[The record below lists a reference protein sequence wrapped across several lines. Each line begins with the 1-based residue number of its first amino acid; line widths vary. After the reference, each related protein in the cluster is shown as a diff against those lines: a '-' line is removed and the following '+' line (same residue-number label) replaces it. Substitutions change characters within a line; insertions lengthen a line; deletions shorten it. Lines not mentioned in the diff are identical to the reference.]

1 MLPVEMLA
9 TSARPLADVLIDRLR
24 AAGGPSALAQL
35 RPHAGDEADALFVQ
49 ADLPLEDE
57 EDFVLPVRP
66 LRPDEVVAAI
76 LLGRALDRNRHAL
89 GLLQDPATIAII
101 EVSRE
106 DLVEPV
112 ERIFR
117 HFVVGGDL
125 HVIDGDRC
133 KPGDEIAP
141 AGSVI
146 VFSSD
151 DESSN
156 KALAKGNAA
165 FGAAVQRRAAI
176 VGIAADTVRKLPP
189 DLVRLADHRIVLPPL
204 DAEALAAVIA
214 AITGSRPAA
223 VNEELARATT
233 MGALMACV
241 RADLDAEGSLDRLS
255 RLLQHDPNMSSEPRL
270 AGLHGL
276 GAARAWGEALVDDLR
291 GYKTGRLA
299 WVADCGVLITGA
311 PGTGKTTFARTLAK
325 EAEVHFI
332 ATSYSSWQAR
342 NGSGHMGD
350 VIKALRSDFAEA
362 RRHKPAIIFIDEID
376 TIPAR
381 GSTSRNDD
389 WWTAITNCLLEELDG
404 FDIREGVV
412 VIAACNDPTRLD
424 PALVRAGRL
433 DRHIEIPLPDVPA
446 LIGIFRMHLGVDLA
460 GVDLRPAAVAARGR
474 TGADVERFVREA
486 RRAARKGAREITLQD
501 LLDAAD
507 SNEASLSPDARRR
520 IAYHE
525 AGHAVVTL
533 SLGLAQPVA
542 ISIEGAG
549 GAAENEITSSQA
561 LTRGHCLDLLTL
573 LLAGRAAEIL
583 AFGEP
588 SAGAGGADGSD
599 LARATQ
605 LAVRLET
612 SYGLGQLGPVAVTAF
627 TARDLLIMPDLR
639 NTVQRSLEAA
649 EANALELLAA
659 NRSSLDALA
668 QALFTSG
675 YLDRAEIDAV
685 LTAAPLRQQQAPA
698 ATVATP
704 LDAESGEAARH
715 RDDDASA
722 PGGAEAPG
730 LSRAP

>member
-24 AAGGPSALAQL
+24 AAGGPSALEQL
-35 RPHAGDEADALFVQ
+35 RPHVGDEADALFVQ

-76 LLGRALDRNRHAL
+76 LLGRALDRNRPAL
-89 GLLQDPATIAII
+89 RLLQDPATIAIV

-176 VGIAADTVRKLPP
+176 LGIAADPVRMLPS
-189 DLVRLADHRIVLPPL
+189 DLVRLAGHRIVLPPL
-204 DAEALAAVIA
+204 DAEAVAAVIA
-214 AITGSRPAA
+214 AITGSKPA

-233 MGALMACV
+233 VGALMACV
-241 RADLDAEGSLDRLS
+241 RADLGAEASLARLR
-255 RLLQHDPNMSSEPRL
+255 RLIARDPNASSEPSL
-270 AGLHGL
+270 ADLHGL
-276 GAARAWGEALVDDLR
+276 GPARAWGEALVADLR
-291 GYKTGRLA
+291 DYKAGRLPA
-299 WVADCGVLITGA
+299 SALDRGALITGA
-311 PGTGKTTFARTLAK
+311 PGVGKTMWARILAK
-325 EAEVHFI
+325 EAGVHFI
-332 ATSYSSWQAR
+332 ATSYSDWQGR
-342 NGSGHMGD
+342 DGSLGD
-350 VIKALRSDFAEA
+350 VLKSIATVFADA
-362 RRHKPAIIFIDEID
+362 RRNRPCILFIDEID
-376 TIPAR
+376 SLPPRSGSDRNSLFFRACLNGLLAEFTAKDSDGLVVLAASNFPA
-381 GSTSRNDD
+381 S
-389 WWTAITNCLLEELDG
+389 A
-404 FDIREGVV
+404 
-412 VIAACNDPTRLD
+412 LD
-424 PALVRAGRL
+424 PALVRSGRL

-446 LIGIFRMHLGVDLA
+446 LIGIFRLHLGVDLA
-460 GVDLRPAAVAARGR
+460 AVDLRPAALAARGR

-486 RRAARKGAREITLQD
+486 RRAARKGARAMVLQD
-501 LLDAAD
+501 LLDAAGN
-507 SNEASLSPDARRR
+507 NEASLSPDARRR

-542 ISIEGAG
+542 ISIEGG
-549 GAAENEITSSQA
+549 GGSAENEITSSQA

-588 SAGAGGADGSD
+588 TAGAGGADGSD
-599 LARATQ
+599 LDRATQ
-605 LAVRLET
+605 LTVRLET

-627 TARDLLIMPDLR
+627 TARDLMIMPDLR
-639 NTVQRSLEAA
+639 NTVRRTLEAA
-649 EANALELLAA
+649 EAQALELLTA
-659 NRSSLDALA
+659 NRRSLDSLA
-668 QALFTSG
+668 EVLFQNG
-675 YLDRAEIDAV
+675 YLDRAEIGAV
-685 LTAAPLRQQQAPA
+685 L
-698 ATVATP
+698 
-704 LDAESGEAARH
+704 
-715 RDDDASA
+715 ASA
-722 PGGAEAPG
+722 PLGRKSPVAEVAPAPAPDLQSDHLGYAEEAGNGPRQAQPGAVG
-730 LSRAP
+730 STT